1 MKKIRNYLILI
12 LSLLIISNILGLVL
26 YNKQFYDEA
35 IESYNE
41 EDYIKSLYSFRSMIL
56 YDYED
61 NVYYQKALLN
71 YNYENAVHLYEF
83 KQYKEAL
90 DIFEELNNYRNSSD
104 YIVKCKL
111 KINK

>member
-71 YNYENAVHLYEF
+71 YNYENAVYLYEF
-83 KQYKEAL
+83 K
-90 DIFEELNNYRNSSD
+90 
-104 YIVKCKL
+104 
-111 KINK
+111 